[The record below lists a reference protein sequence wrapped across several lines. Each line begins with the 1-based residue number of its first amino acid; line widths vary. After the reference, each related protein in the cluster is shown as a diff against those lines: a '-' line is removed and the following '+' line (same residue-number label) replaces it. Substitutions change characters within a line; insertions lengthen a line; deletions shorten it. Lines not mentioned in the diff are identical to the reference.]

1 MADSGY
7 YVISPAA
14 QEENGDLVLTAGAD
28 GRLWQSPGKKITPSQ
43 VFHVNADGLIRPTL
57 HGTNRFAHSGSKTKH
72 DLDYNRYDSLHG
84 TKASAATH
92 WATTYFGDDATYSI
106 AGTSLVEGVLYSRV
120 WTGGG
125 KRDEEARVYWAD
137 FGATVADSRWCLQK
151 SAPVPKVAWA
161 DCSVG
166 KFGKLGSTWWRE
178 VRFQLPTGQYKL
190 PEGTK
195 LAVGAKDQY
204 NVPWFWVN
212 GWFPKKINV
221 AKKGHAWKVPGW
233 GIPLP
238 LYASG
243 YYDSGTNIF
252 RLKSGGK
259 EVSDTNSSFPSKQHR
274 LHSFQYVL
282 PGNIMGPPAI
292 IDFHDVMDVRCGAD
306 IERQGEEFW

>member
-1 MADSGY
+1 M
-7 YVISPAA
+7 
-14 QEENGDLVLTAGAD
+14 
-28 GRLWQSPGKKITPSQ
+28 
-43 VFHVNADGLIRPTL
+43 
-57 HGTNRFAHSGSKTKH
+57 
-72 DLDYNRYDSLHG
+72 
-84 TKASAATH
+84 
-92 WATTYFGDDATYSI
+92 
-106 AGTSLVEGVLYSRV
+106 LYSRV

-151 SAPVPKVAWA
+151 SAPVPK
-161 DCSVG
+161 
-166 KFGKLGSTWWRE
+166 
-178 VRFQLPTGQYKL
+178 
-190 PEGTK
+190 GTK

-221 AKKGHAWKVPGW
+221 AKKGHSWKVPGW

-238 LYASG
+238 LYASE

-274 LHSFQYVL
+274 LHSFQ
-282 PGNIMGPPAI
+282 
-292 IDFHDVMDVRCGAD
+292 
-306 IERQGEEFW
+306 